1 MFVATHEGLWLGR
14 GNGNCTFSRVRDEG
28 ANQAGSWTLANA
40 IALCPTLC
48 KRAAD
53 NNYIDEGLADYPDRA
68 FYVILSQTLA

>member
-1 MFVATHEGLWLGR
+1 
-14 GNGNCTFSRVRDEG
+14 VRDEG